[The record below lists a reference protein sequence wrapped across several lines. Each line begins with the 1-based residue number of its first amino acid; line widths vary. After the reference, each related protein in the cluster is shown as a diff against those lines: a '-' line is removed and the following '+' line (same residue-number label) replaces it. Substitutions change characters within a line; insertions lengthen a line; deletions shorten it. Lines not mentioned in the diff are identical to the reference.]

1 MNFPVEIRKSHFF
14 KLKTT
19 TMSELFNDNITGENE
34 EGLYPNLP
42 LKCLTAT
49 SIIGDKVYNKVD
61 EYLGDIKEIMLNVN
75 TGQIEYYVIEFGG
88 FLGIGEKLFAIPFRL
103 LTIDAAK
110 RLFIFDQK
118 KEVLEN
124 APGFDKQHWPETN
137 IHYYNADQHWSFM

>member
-1 MNFPVEIRKSHFF
+1 M
-14 KLKTT
+14 T
-19 TMSELFNDNITGENE
+19 ELFNDNLTGENE

-49 SIIGDKVYNKVD
+49 SIIGDKVYNKED
-61 EYLGDIKEIMLNVN
+61 EYLGDIKEIMLNLN

-88 FLGIGEKLFAIPFRL
+88 FLGMGEKLFAIPFRL
-103 LTIDAAK
+103 LSIDADK
-110 RLFIFDQK
+110 QLFIFDQQ
-118 KEVLEN
+118 KEILEN